1 MSNLPVEDGHTH
13 PCQVPKRGYLQWMH
27 YADQMNRQKVRQA
40 LCVTCERWKFPDERC
55 DEFEEK
61 TDNVESPD

>member
-1 MSNLPVEDGHTH
+1 MTMTVENPH
-13 PCQVPKRGYLQWMH
+13 PCQVPSKGYLQWMD

-40 LCVTCERWKFPDERC
+40 FCVTCERWKFPDERC